1 LNPARKL
8 FATLALLAGCG
19 AIVANVAT
27 PGQQGAAAASTP
39 SVASSS
45 SGGTHSVVLAGI
57 RMTDVVSN
65 GIRMTD

>member
-1 LNPARKL
+1 MKSARKL

-27 PGQQGAAAASTP
+27 PGQHGAAVASTP
-39 SVASSS
+39 SVAGSS

-57 RMTDVVSN
+57 GLTDVVSD